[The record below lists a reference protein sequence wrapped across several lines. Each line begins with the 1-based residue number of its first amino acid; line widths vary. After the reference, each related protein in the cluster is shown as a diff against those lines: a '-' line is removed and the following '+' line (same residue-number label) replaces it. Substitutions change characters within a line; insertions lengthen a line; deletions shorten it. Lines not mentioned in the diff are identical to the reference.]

1 MSLFSCIQV
10 LQQLLSQSLGINPQS
25 FYDTLPSGPPKTLNS
40 YREIAIDDT
49 LISILKRYK
58 TYCKEIKLSHGIT
71 LKEDSFVFISK
82 KNPNALG
89 TSSVRYNFRTVSK
102 KLDFRVHPHIL
113 RHTYAS
119 ILIANGIDVVTVADR
134 LGDPSEM
141 VLKKVYAHAS
151 KDKKM

>member
-1 MSLFSCIQV
+1 MC
-10 LQQLLSQSLGINPQS
+10 
-25 FYDTLPSGPPKTLNS
+25 FY
-40 YREIAIDDT
+40 
-49 LISILKRYK
+49 
-58 TYCKEIKLSHGIT
+58 
-71 LKEDSFVFISK
+71 FFISK

>member
-1 MSLFSCIQV
+1 
-10 LQQLLSQSLGINPQS
+10 
-25 FYDTLPSGPPKTLNS
+25 
-40 YREIAIDDT
+40 
-49 LISILKRYK
+49 
-58 TYCKEIKLSHGIT
+58 
-71 LKEDSFVFISK
+71 
-82 KNPNALG
+82 
-89 TSSVRYNFRTVSK
+89 
-102 KLDFRVHPHIL
+102 L